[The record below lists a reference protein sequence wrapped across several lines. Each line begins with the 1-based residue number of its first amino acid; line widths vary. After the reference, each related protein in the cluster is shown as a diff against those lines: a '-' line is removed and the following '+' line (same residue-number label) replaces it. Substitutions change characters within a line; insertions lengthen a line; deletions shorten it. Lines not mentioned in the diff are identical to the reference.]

1 MARYIL
7 LHETASTN
15 TYLKRMAAILPSA
28 TVVYTH
34 HQTAGRGQKG
44 NSWEAEPGKNLTF
57 SMLIKRPAVAV
68 TSQFRISEAVT
79 LAITD
84 ELTSRFGDGFA
95 VKWPND
101 IYWHDRK
108 ICGILIELSLDAK
121 GIEWL
126 VAGAGINVNQE
137 TFVSDAPNPVS
148 VKQITG
154 AECDLEQLLHATC
167 ERIERY
173 CDFSHMT
180 ESDFAFTHK
189 RYLGALYRNDGK
201 PHTFALPDG
210 QRLQA
215 RIVDADPDGMLVL
228 RHETDDS
235 LHRYAFKQVSHVINE
250 NVL

>member
-15 TYLKRMAAILPSA
+15 TYLKRMAGILPSG

-34 HQTAGRGQKG
+34 NQTAGRGQKG

-57 SMLIKRPAVAV
+57 SMLIKRPTVAV
-68 TSQFRISEAVT
+68 TSQFRISEAVS
-79 LAITD
+79 LAIVQ
-84 ELTSRFGDGFA
+84 ELKSRYGQGFA

-101 IYWHDRK
+101 IYWHDSK
-108 ICGILIELSLDAK
+108 ICGILIELSLDGS

-126 VAGAGINVNQE
+126 VAGVGLNVNQDR
-137 TFVSDAPNPVS
+137 FVSDAPNPVS

-154 AECDLEQLLHATC
+154 NETDLEQLLHATC
-167 ERIERY
+167 ERIERL
-173 CDFSHMT
+173 CNFDGMT
-180 ESDFAFTHK
+180 EADFTAAHK
-189 RYLGALYRNDGK
+189 RYLDTLYRHDGK

-215 RIVDADPDGMLVL
+215 SIADVEPDGMLVL
-228 RHETDDS
+228 RHESDGT
-235 LHRYAFKQVSHVINE
+235 LNRYAFKQVSHVINE
-250 NVL
+250 TLL